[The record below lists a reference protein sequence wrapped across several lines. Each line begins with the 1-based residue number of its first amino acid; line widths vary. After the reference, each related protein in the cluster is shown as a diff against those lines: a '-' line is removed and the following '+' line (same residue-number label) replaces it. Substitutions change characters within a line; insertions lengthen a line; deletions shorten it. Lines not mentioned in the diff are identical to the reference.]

1 MKNRL
6 KGITLIESLVYI
18 GLFAIII
25 IMILNFMLSAQE
37 STLRNIRKSNL
48 HHSSTLVVQHFEES
62 FNSALRVND
71 MNSVFEDDNGRLEL
85 ISEVGAKQYSLI
97 NSRLYYDGVAITPPS
112 ISVTR
117 FYLEPVYQGKEDIL
131 GVILKVDLISNKDN
145 SLNERINMLFT
156 IR

>member
-145 SLNERINMLFT
+145 SLSERINMLFT

>member
-71 MNSVFEDDNGRLEL
+71 MNSVFEDDNGKLEL

-145 SLNERINMLFT
+145 SLSERINMLFT

>member
-37 STLRNIRKSNL
+37 STLKNIRKSNL
-48 HHSSTLVVQHFEES
+48 HHSSTLVVQHFEDS
-62 FNSALRVND
+62 FNSVQRVND
-71 MNSVFEDDNGRLEL
+71 INSVFEDDNGRLEL
-85 ISEVGAKQYSLI
+85 ISETGAKQYSLI
-97 NSRLYYDGVAITPPS
+97 NSRIYYDGVAITPTS
-112 ISVTR
+112 ISVTK
-117 FYLEPVYQGKEDIL
+117 FHLEPVYQGKEDIL

-145 SLNERINMLFT
+145 SLSERINMLFT